1 MALEPSGCSRVPC
14 LWPLPTP
21 PSHRGSLRPRCLPRR
36 QGMGGQAEGGERGR
50 FVVRRCSRRPLKR
63 GLLVGAPSTCLP
75 VIIHL
80 SWSPWWLQAAPHRV
94 PEMLLEQHVPPR
106 LGGALK
112 RQARPHRG
120 GAGCEEGRSDA
131 THESHPKGQWATG
144 CRKGRELTGGA
155 VRGPP
160 EPSARHTLGSPE
172 RSVLVGPGSNPRS
185 CP

>member
-1 MALEPSGCSRVPC
+1 
-14 LWPLPTP
+14 
-21 PSHRGSLRPRCLPRR
+21 
-36 QGMGGQAEGGERGR
+36 MGGQAEGAERGR
-50 FVVRRCSRRPLKR
+50 FVVRGCSWRPLKR
-63 GLLVGAPSTCLP
+63 GRLVGAPSTCLP

-80 SWSPWWLQAAPHRV
+80 SWSPRRLQAAPHRV

-106 LGGALK
+106 LGGALE

-172 RSVLVGPGSNPRS
+172 RSVLAGAGIKSQILPLVAV
-185 CP
+185 